1 MKECNSEEAKGSQAK
16 GSQQLLNGC
25 SCSVSQNN
33 SVILQ
38 MYELYDGIV

>member
-1 MKECNSEEAKGSQAK
+1 MKECNSEEAKGSQAKGSQAK

-33 SVILQ
+33 SAI
-38 MYELYDGIV
+38 